1 MKLLALTID
10 FCIIAAVWVSS
21 GRAKEPGAVKA
32 DRNGLALVSGQ
43 PCRDRLT

>member
-21 GRAKEPGAVKA
+21 GRAKEPGAVRQVLKT
-32 DRNGLALVSGQ
+32 S
-43 PCRDRLT
+43 PW

>member
-21 GRAKEPGAVKA
+21 GRAKEPGAV
-32 DRNGLALVSGQ
+32 RQTEMVS
-43 PCRDRLT
+43 PW